1 MTLSALCIGTS
12 VGSSEPSKDQI
23 NKNGLAEVSKWVRAF
38 KIILLVYIKLH
49 DLCLQDEVR
58 KIILSRIFYWILNV
72 ELPNKI
78 YFVNLTW
85 FKKLS
90 HADCTYLYWGY
101 YHHHHPSPKTLVN
114 PPKPVIHPIT
124 ETKVLCNVAIVH
136 PYHFVHILHEI
147 ATIIC

>member
-23 NKNGLAEVSKWVRAF
+23 NKTKSTKNGLAEVSKWVRAF

-90 HADCTYLYWGY
+90 HFIKYLSLLGLLPP
-101 YHHHHPSPKTLVN
+101 PSPNSKDTSKSSKTRN
-114 PPKPVIHPIT
+114 KSNNWN
-124 ETKVLCNVAIVH
+124 ESIV
-136 PYHFVHILHEI
+136 
-147 ATIIC
+147 